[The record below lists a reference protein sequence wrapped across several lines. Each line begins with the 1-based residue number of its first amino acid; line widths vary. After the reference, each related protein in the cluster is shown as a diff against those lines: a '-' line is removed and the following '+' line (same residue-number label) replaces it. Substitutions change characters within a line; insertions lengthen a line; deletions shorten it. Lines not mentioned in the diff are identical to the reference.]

1 MKVRLLFASVI
12 WAATCAVAS
21 PVFAGT
27 STALTGLTDD
37 DTSTVFSSV
46 KLTTLQDVSGS
57 AKLTAPSA
65 SVGAD
70 VLRGAS
76 GNVGVN
82 LTAGVLNA
90 QANQLVVAT
99 TSQAQIVTQQNVH
112 AVVQMIAG
120 SASAELGAGALA
132 GASGNIG
139 INIAAGAGNAQSNA
153 LIVH

>member
-1 MKVRLLFASVI
+1 MKVRLLFASVVC
-12 WAATCAVAS
+12 AATCAGATS
-21 PVFAGT
+21 AFAGT
-27 STALTGLTDD
+27 SGALSDD
-37 DTSTVFSSV
+37 DSSTVFSSV
-46 KLTTLQDVSGS
+46 KLTSLQDIGGS
-57 AKLTAPSA
+57 AKLDASTAPTA

-82 LTAGVLNA
+82 LAAGALNA

-99 TSQAQIVTQQNVH
+99 TSQAEIVTQQNVH
-112 AVVQMIAG
+112 AVVKMLSG